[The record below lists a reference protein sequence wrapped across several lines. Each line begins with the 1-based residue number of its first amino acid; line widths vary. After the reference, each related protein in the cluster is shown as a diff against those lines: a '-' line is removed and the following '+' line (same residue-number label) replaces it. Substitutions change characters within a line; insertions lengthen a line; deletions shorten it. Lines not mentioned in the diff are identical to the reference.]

1 MQHDI
6 CFKLQYPIERM
17 HINFSSNERRSISA
31 FHFVS
36 KVEKSRQFSK
46 LIMVEIKEI
55 NESVATSEHA
65 NDYTI
70 DSSEEDD
77 GFDDPTLN
85 GWNYQN
91 SFNWIQNQNPIYLIG
106 VVALLIMV
114 CLVPPCKISLSI
126 SFPAPIWILMVVFIG
141 IQFSQDD
148 DMTFSEQVHD
158 MVDRFYHKMTSM
170 FGLHN

>member
-6 CFKLQYPIERM
+6 CFKLQYSIERM
-17 HINFSSNERRSISA
+17 HINFSSNERGSISA

-36 KVEKSRQFSK
+36 KVKKSREFSK
-46 LIMVEIKEI
+46 LIMVEMKEI
-55 NESVATSEHA
+55 NESVAISEHA
-65 NDYTI
+65 NDYNI
-70 DSSEEDD
+70 DSSEEND
-77 GFDDPTLN
+77 GIDDPTLN
-85 GWNYQN
+85 DWNYQN

-126 SFPAPIWILMVVFIG
+126 SFPAPIWILMVFMG

-148 DMTFSEQVHD
+148 DMTFSEQVDH
-158 MVDRFYHKMTSM
+158 MMDRFYQNDVNLWPT
-170 FGLHN
+170 

>member
-6 CFKLQYPIERM
+6 CFKLQYSIERM
-17 HINFSSNERRSISA
+17 YINFSSNEQRSILV
-31 FHFVS
+31 FHFVP

-46 LIMVEIKEI
+46 SIMVEIKEI
-55 NESVATSEHA
+55 NESAAISEHA

-77 GFDDPTLN
+77 DIDDPTLN

-114 CLVPPCKISLSI
+114 CLIPCKISLSI
-126 SFPAPIWILMVVFIG
+126 SFPAPIWILMVFIG

-148 DMTFSEQVHD
+148 DMTFFEQVHN

>member
-1 MQHDI
+1 MQYDI
-6 CFKLQYPIERM
+6 CFKLQYSIERM
-17 HINFSSNERRSISA
+17 YINFSSNEQRSILV
-31 FHFVS
+31 FHFVP

-46 LIMVEIKEI
+46 SIMVEIKEI
-55 NESVATSEHA
+55 NESAAISEHA

-77 GFDDPTLN
+77 DIDDPTLN

-126 SFPAPIWILMVVFIG
+126 SFPAPIWILMVFIG

-148 DMTFSEQVHD
+148 DMTFYEQVHD

>member
-1 MQHDI
+1 
-6 CFKLQYPIERM
+6 
-17 HINFSSNERRSISA
+17 
-31 FHFVS
+31 
-36 KVEKSRQFSK
+36 
-46 LIMVEIKEI
+46 MVEIKEI
-55 NESVATSEHA
+55 NESVAISEHA

-77 GFDDPTLN
+77 GIDDPTLN

-114 CLVPPCKISLSI
+114 FLVPPCEISLSI
-126 SFPAPIWILMVVFIG
+126 SFPAPIWILMVFIG

-148 DMTFSEQVHD
+148 DMTFFEQVHD